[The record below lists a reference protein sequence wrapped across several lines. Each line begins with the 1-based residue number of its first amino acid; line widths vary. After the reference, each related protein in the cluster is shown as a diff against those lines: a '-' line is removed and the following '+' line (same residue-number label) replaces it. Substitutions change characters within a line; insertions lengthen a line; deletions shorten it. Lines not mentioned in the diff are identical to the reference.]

1 VSARGRLRDRL
12 EALVAEYGPSY
23 LDTDP
28 LAFPHRYVEPA
39 DREIVAF
46 LASAFAY
53 GSVPQIRRTLE
64 GILAVLGGRPRR
76 FVERFRGNGDAGAFR
91 GFVHRFHR
99 EGDLVRLLGI
109 ARRMIERGGS
119 IEGFFAEGIPGAQ
132 SLVRDG
138 LDSFSRRALALD
150 PERGEDR
157 SGDAGVRFFFPS
169 PADGSACKRLC
180 LFLRWVVR
188 GGDGIDLGLWSCVR
202 PADLVLPL
210 DTHVA
215 RIARHLGLTRYAGP
229 SWAAARGAT
238 ESLRALDPDDPVK
251 YDFAL
256 CRLGILDRCPR
267 RRAEATCRACMI
279 RDVCTL

>member
-1 VSARGRLRDRL
+1 VNGSARLRDRL
-12 EALVAEYGPSY
+12 EALVAEYGPEY

-28 LAFPHRYVEPA
+28 LAFPHRYPDA
-39 DREIVAF
+39 GDREVVAF

-64 GILAVLGGRPRR
+64 GMLATLGPSPRR
-76 FVERFRGNGDAGAFR
+76 AVEEFRGGARAFR
-91 GFVHRFHR
+91 GFVHRFHGER
-99 EGDLVRLLGI
+99 DLDRLLGI
-109 ARRMIERGGS
+109 LRRMTERSGS
-119 IEGFFAEGIPGAQ
+119 IERFFAEGSAGR
-132 SLVRDG
+132 SVREGLV
-138 LDSFSRRALALD
+138 SFTRRALALD
-150 PERGEDR
+150 PGAGEDR
-157 SGDAGVRFFFPS
+157 GRDAGVRFFFSS

-188 GGDGIDLGLWSCVR
+188 GGDGIDLGLWSCIR

-215 RIARHLGLTRYAGP
+215 RIARHLGLTRHKAP
-229 SWAAARGAT
+229 SWAAAEEAT
-238 ESLRALDPDDPVK
+238 AALRRLDPADPVK

-256 CRLGILDRCPR
+256 CRLGILERCPR
-267 RRAEATCRACMI
+267 RRSEAACRACMI